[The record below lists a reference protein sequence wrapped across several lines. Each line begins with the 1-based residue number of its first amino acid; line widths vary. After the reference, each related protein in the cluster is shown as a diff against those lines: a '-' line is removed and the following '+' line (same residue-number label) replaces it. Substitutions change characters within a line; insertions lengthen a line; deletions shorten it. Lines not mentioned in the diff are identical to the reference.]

1 MKTNQWAMIAYIT
14 IIGWVVAFVKSK
26 ENRNSLVNYHL
37 EQALGLA
44 IASIVWAIA
53 LSIVI
58 AVLPAALTSILSI
71 AGFLPII
78 FMIFGIINA
87 NNSVQK
93 PIPVIGKFFQN
104 KFAFLQE
111 A

>member
-14 IIGWVVAFVKSK
+14 IIGWIVAYVKSK
-26 ENRNSLVNYHL
+26 ENRSNLVSYHL

-44 IASIVWAIA
+44 IAGMVWGIA

-58 AVLPAALTSILSI
+58 AVLPAALSGILSI
-71 AGFLPII
+71 AGLLPII
-78 FMIFGIINA
+78 FMVFGIINA
-87 NNSVQK
+87 NNGVQK

>member
-14 IIGWVVAFVKSK
+14 IIGWIIAFVKSK
-26 ENRNSLVNYHL
+26 EERNSLVSYHL

-44 IASIVWAIA
+44 IASIVWSIA
-53 LSIVI
+53 VGIVI
-58 AVLPAALTSILSI
+58 AVLPAALSGVLSI
-71 AGFLPII
+71 AGFLPFI

-87 NNSVQK
+87 NNGVQK
-93 PIPVIGKFFQN
+93 PIPVIGKMFEN
-104 KFAFLQE
+104 KFAFLQ

>member
-14 IIGWVVAFVKSK
+14 IIGWIIAFVKSK
-26 ENRNSLVNYHL
+26 EERSALVSYHL

-44 IASIVWAIA
+44 IASIVWSIA
-53 LSIVI
+53 VGIVI
-58 AVLPAALTSILSI
+58 AVLPAALSGVLAI

-87 NNSVQK
+87 NNGVQK
-93 PIPVIGKFFQN
+93 PIPVIGKMFEN
-104 KFAFLQE
+104 KFAFLQ